1 MQKLLNAAIVA
12 ALLLSSA
19 ALGSRAIASAH
30 DVFTPEERQAFES
43 IIRDYLLKNPEVV
56 LDVLSILRERQ
67 RLASAQQSRQQLANR
82 RDDLLNDPDSPVGGN
97 PEGDVT
103 IVEFFDYRC
112 PYCRTVA
119 PRLAQLM
126 KEDREI
132 RFVYKEWPILGPVSV
147 IAAKAALAS
156 REQGLYE
163 EYHKALMTYPGQ
175 LTEDKVFQLGDRV
188 GLDESRLRQDMEA
201 PEIEDS
207 LARIR
212 ALAAA
217 LGITGTPA
225 FVIGD
230 QLVPGAASLSDLRAL
245 VKRARESS

>member
-1 MQKLLNAAIVA
+1 MQKLINAAIVV
-12 ALLLSSA
+12 ALLFSSGV
-19 ALGSRAIASAH
+19 LDSRAIASTH

-43 IIRDYLLKNPEVV
+43 IIRDYLLKNPDVV
-56 LDVLSILRERQ
+56 LDVLNILQQRQ
-67 RLASAQQSRQQLANR
+67 RLAAAQQSREQLAGR

-97 PEGDVT
+97 PDGDVT

-126 KEDREI
+126 KEDQEI
-132 RFVYKEWPILGPVSV
+132 RFVYKEWPILGPVSEM
-147 IAAKAALAS
+147 AAKAALAS

-163 EYHKALMTYPGQ
+163 EFHKALMTYPGQ
-175 LTEDKVFQLGDRV
+175 LTADTVFQLGDRV

-201 PEIEDS
+201 PAIEDS
-207 LARIR
+207 LARTR

-230 QLVPGAASLSDLRAL
+230 QLVPGAASLSDLRNL
-245 VKRARESS
+245 VKRARDKG